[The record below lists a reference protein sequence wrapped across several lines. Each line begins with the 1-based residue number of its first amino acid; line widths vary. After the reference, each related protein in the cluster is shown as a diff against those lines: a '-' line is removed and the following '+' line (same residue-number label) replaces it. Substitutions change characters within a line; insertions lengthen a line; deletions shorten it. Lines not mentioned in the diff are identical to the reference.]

1 MLGAVMNVNTPVEER
16 HPALLDVV
24 ALLIDRPD
32 FGLPRGAVGTVVEP
46 LDETT
51 SLVEFS
57 DNDGK
62 AQAIVASSNGGLRV
76 VKAGQS

>member
-1 MLGAVMNVNTPVEER
+1 MR
-16 HPALLDVV
+16 LDVV

-32 FGLPRGAVGTVVEP
+32 LGLARDAIGTIVEP

-57 DNDGK
+57 DDAGH
-62 AQAIVASSNGGLRV
+62 AQAIVACPHGGLRV
-76 VKAGQS
+76 VSGTRD